1 MKTDYHVHTAF
12 SDDSNY
18 DMEQV
23 IQDAVKLNI
32 GELCFT
38 DHVDYGIKKDWD
50 EPGEMIYRI
59 GGSGEPK
66 KMALANVDYPKY
78 YETITKLQSK
88 YKDQITIKLEL
99 EFGMQRHTIHKYDSL
114 FKRYPFDFIILSV
127 HQVNDQEFWTNDF
140 QKGKTQDEYIMEYYN
155 EILYLVKHYKNYSVL
170 GHLDLIN
177 RYDSQ
182 GPYPFE
188 KIKPILTEIFTTV
201 ISDGKGIEINTSSHR
216 YGLSD
221 LTPSKD
227 ILKLYKELG
236 GTIITIGSDS
246 HKPEHLGAYIN
257 ETQTVLKE
265 LGFSS
270 FCTYDKMKPIYHKL

>member
-23 IQDAVKLNI
+23 IQDAIKLNI
-32 GELCFT
+32 DELCFT

-50 EPGEMIYRI
+50 EPGKMIYRI

-66 KMALANVDYPKY
+66 KMALVNVDYPKY
-78 YETITKLQSK
+78 YETIAKLQSK
-88 YKDQITIKLEL
+88 YKDQIKIKLGL
-99 EFGMQRHTIHKYDSL
+99 EFGMQRHTIHKHDSL
-114 FKRYPFDFIILSV
+114 FKCYPFDFIILSV
-127 HQVNDQEFWTNDF
+127 HQINDQEFWTNDF

-177 RYDSQ
+177 RYDPL

-188 KIKPILTEIFTTV
+188 KIKPILTEIFNIV
-201 ISDGKGIEINTSSHR
+201 INDNKGIEINTSSHR
-216 YGLSD
+216 YGLTD
-221 LTPSKD
+221 LTPSID

-246 HKPEHLGAYIN
+246 HKPEHLGAYID
-257 ETQTVLKE
+257 ETKDILKE

-270 FCTYDKMKPIYHKL
+270 FCTYNKMKPNYHKL